1 MPKLNPYLNFPG
13 NAEAAFNFYR
23 SVFRSEFSTL
33 VRFKDMPTEGM
44 TIPKEDEDKI
54 MHVALPIGNDV
65 LMASDAP
72 ASMGFTVNVGNNAY
86 ISVSADSKDEADR
99 LFTALSEGGRVEMP
113 IANQVWGEYFGS
125 LTDRFGVQWMVS
137 YAYPE

>member
-86 ISVSADSKDEADR
+86 ISVSADSKHEADR